1 MNILII
7 GGKHFVGRALVET
20 ALAAGHTLT
29 LFNRGQSNSD
39 WFPEVENI
47 TGDRNGDLSALQN
60 RHWQAVIDTCG
71 YFPRQVNNLLTA
83 IGTHIDH
90 YTFISSISAYADF
103 SKPGLR
109 EGDPV
114 AKIDDPSIEEI
125 TGESYGALKALCEQ
139 SAETLLPERVLTVRP
154 GLIVG
159 PYDLSDRFTY
169 WPVRVQRGGE
179 ILVPD
184 SPDWLTQIIDV
195 RDLAEWTIR
204 LVENKVTGIFNATG
218 PEKPLTIGAVLEA
231 SCKISGNR
239 PEFTWVSTKFL
250 LEKGVQPW
258 SELPMWLPG
267 EEDAGGNEIDNRKAV
282 QHGLT
287 FSPIERTIEDTLA
300 WEATRPP
307 DHPWRAGLPADRER
321 QLLEEWRKAN
331 LQA

>member
-7 GGKHFVGRALVET
+7 GGKRFVGRALVET

-47 TGDRNGDLSALQN
+47 AGDRNGDLSALQN

-83 IGTHIDH
+83 IGAQIDH
-90 YTFISSISAYADF
+90 YTFISSISVYADF
-103 SKPGLR
+103 SKPGLS

-139 SAETLLPERVLTVRP
+139 SAETLLPDRVLTVRP

-179 ILVPD
+179 ILAPD

-204 LVENKVTGIFNATG
+204 LVEHNVTGIFNATG
-218 PEKPLTIGAVLEA
+218 PEKPLTFGAVLEA
-231 SCKISGNR
+231 SCKISGNQ
-239 PEFTWVSTKFL
+239 PDFTWVSTKFL

-267 EEDAGGNEIDNRKAV
+267 DEDAGGNEIDNRKAV

-287 FSPIERTIEDTLA
+287 FSPIERTIEDTLT
-300 WEATRPP
+300 WEATRPL

-331 LQA
+331 LPA